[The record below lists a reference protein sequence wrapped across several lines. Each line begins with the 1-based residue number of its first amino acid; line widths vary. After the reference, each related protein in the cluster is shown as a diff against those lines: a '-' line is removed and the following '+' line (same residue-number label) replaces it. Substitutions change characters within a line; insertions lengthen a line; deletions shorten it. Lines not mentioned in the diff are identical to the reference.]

1 MAVTN
6 IYLLPGASRGF
17 LLSGLAFLSVI
28 ISAMLA
34 WMWIDLPF
42 HPAMIPITA
51 TQIISM
57 ISWLFLIRRKN
68 FPYLT
73 CAISYFMLFTC
84 PVILCLIAMVL
95 TSGQESRAVAL
106 FPYAALAFNLVVTGL
121 EYRGIDFDN
130 LPAKVTRKPFRRSGD
145 GGLFFNPHSAV
156 LFLSPWRNDDSFF
169 FARRSIRRL
178 QQLLVVVLVIY
189 MMWVYSAKVHADNA
203 TGVAAAF
210 GIMLSLVAFVMQPY
224 LLQHAIKLRLVLL
237 KRSGRI

>member
-6 IYLLPGASRGF
+6 IYVSLGASRGF
-17 LLSGLAFLSVI
+17 LLSGLAFLGVI
-28 ISAMLA
+28 IPAMLA

-42 HPAMIPITA
+42 HPAMIPITVSQVVA
-51 TQIISM
+51 M
-57 ISWLFLIRRKN
+57 LSWLFLIRRKH
-68 FPYLT
+68 FPYLI
-73 CAISYFMLFTC
+73 CAISYFMLFIC

-95 TSGQESRAVAL
+95 TSGHESRVVVL
-106 FPYAALAFNLVVTGL
+106 FPYAALAFNLIVTGL

-130 LPAKVTRKPFRRSGD
+130 LPTKVTRKPFRRAGD
-145 GGLFFNPHSAV
+145 GGLFFNAHSSV

-169 FARRSIRRL
+169 FAERAIRRL
-178 QQLLVVVLVIY
+178 QQFLVVVLVIY

-210 GIMLSLVAFVMQPY
+210 GIMLSLLAFVAQPY

-237 KRSGRI
+237 KRAGRI

>member
-1 MAVTN
+1 MK
-6 IYLLPGASRGF
+6 IYLQTFNSRGF
-17 LLSGLAFLSVI
+17 LRWGGIALSLFYTGIVATLWHVKP
-28 ISAMLA
+28 
-34 WMWIDLPF
+34 D
-42 HPAMIPITA
+42 HPAMLVIIPLYLSSAICTILPFFFGNMPYFITA
-51 TQIISM
+51 GM
-57 ISWLFLIRRKN
+57 
-68 FPYLT
+68 
-73 CAISYFMLFTC
+73 AFTAFVS
-84 PVILCLIAMVL
+84 PAVMCLIAMVL
-95 TSGQESRAVAL
+95 TSGQESRAVVL
-106 FPYAALAFNLVVTGL
+106 FPYAALTFNLVVTGL